1 MSAQTTPKL
10 LTYDEWLRLPET
22 NQPCEVIDGVLRVL
36 PAPGYIHQQLVC
48 RLLLLMEQH
57 VPEMRGEILPSPMDV
72 IISRSPLRV
81 RQPDIMVALYRE
93 GSYQNEQ
100 ELMAAP
106 HGEVVPDLVVEILSP
121 GETRTSLSAKIEDYR
136 HVGVREI
143 WLVSPEAE
151 TVEVLR
157 LNQRG
162 VERIGLYGKGDTVRS
177 EVLPDLQID
186 TSRLF
191 A

>member
-1 MSAQTTPKL
+1 MAAQTAPKL

-22 NQPCEVIDGVLRVL
+22 NQPCEVIDGLL
-36 PAPGYIHQQLVC
+36 KISPAPGIKHQMLVA
-48 RLLLLMEQH
+48 RILRILQQGI
-57 VPEMRGEILPSPMDV
+57 PSSKGEILPSPIDV

-93 GSYQNEQ
+93 GGYQNEQ

-136 HVGVREI
+136 HVGVREL

-157 LNQRG
+157 LNQQG
-162 VERIGLYGKGDTVRS
+162 IERIGLYGKGDTVRS